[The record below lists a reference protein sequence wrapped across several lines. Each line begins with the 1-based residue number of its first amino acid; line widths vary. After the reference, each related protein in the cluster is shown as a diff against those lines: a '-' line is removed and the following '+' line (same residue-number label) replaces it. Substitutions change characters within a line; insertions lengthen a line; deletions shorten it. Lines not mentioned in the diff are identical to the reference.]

1 MCGEEREV
9 RDIMAVTELREEP
22 GGAAPWPFFFFL
34 LFEAT
39 GRGAGF
45 VFRPMVDLSDT
56 YCFLTG
62 PL

>member
-9 RDIMAVTELREEP
+9 RDIMAVTELREQP

-34 LFEAT
+34 LFGAT

-45 VFRPMVDLSDT
+45 VFRPMTDL
-56 YCFLTG
+56 
-62 PL
+62 